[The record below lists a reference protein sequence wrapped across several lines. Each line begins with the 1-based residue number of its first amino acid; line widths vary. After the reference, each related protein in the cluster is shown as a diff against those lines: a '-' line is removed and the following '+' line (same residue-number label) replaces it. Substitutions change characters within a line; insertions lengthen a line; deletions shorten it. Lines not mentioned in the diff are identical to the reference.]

1 VQEAG
6 GASRGFAAPS
16 SLGGV
21 PRAALE
27 AQEGLSRGSP
37 VAIHRVDFHTKKI
50 CFPGLQLMS
59 SKKVKCR
66 CRTHVAPKPVND
78 TSILFVHG
86 IVSPFSHLCF
96 SEARACKN
104 GNDCYFALALWF
116 IVYMRKSKDSHVS
129 AKNYRRMRKS
139 IY

>member
-1 VQEAG
+1 MQEAG
-6 GASRGFAAPS
+6 GASHGFAALS
-16 SLGGV
+16 SLGVV
-21 PRAALE
+21 PRAAPE
-27 AQEGLSRGSP
+27 VQEGLRRGSP
-37 VAIHRVDFHTKKI
+37 LLFIAQTSIQKK
-50 CFPGLQLMS
+50 CFSGLQLLS
-59 SKKVKCR
+59 PVKVKCR
-66 CRTHVAPKPVND
+66 CRTHVAPKPVYD
-78 TSILFVHG
+78 TSILFVHR

-104 GNDCYFALALWF
+104 GNDCSFALALWC